1 MTNQTVRQ
9 IAAVLALS
17 LRRLGRSRL
26 TIACAFLGALPVLV
40 VCLILAHHTFR
51 RSPVDIARVHDIFET
66 WIRTFYLN
74 FIVFFVAS
82 ILGFG
87 VVRQERD
94 DRTLHYL
101 FLQPV
106 KRWALVLG
114 KTAAFLTLA
123 SAICLASFWGA
134 YLLMTLGRFGPR
146 AAIADLFVEGR
157 FVVLLRESGVLVL
170 GLLAY
175 GSIALLMGS
184 LFKSGLYGLLL
195 LAWETALP
203 YLPSS
208 MKMWTM
214 MHYLQSLLPERPVES
229 TRLFEL
235 LGDPAPVWLCILVLL
250 AVPSFFVALCA
261 VLFQWRE
268 CLYSEA

>member
-9 IAAVLALS
+9 IAAVLALA
-17 LRRLGRSRL
+17 LRRLGRSKL
-26 TIACAFLGALPVLV
+26 MFACAFLGALPVFV
-40 VCLILAHHTFR
+40 VCLLVAHRSSDYPADLAK
-51 RSPVDIARVHDIFET
+51 AHDIFEV
-66 WIRTFYLN
+66 WIRTFFLN

-82 ILGFG
+82 LLGFG

-106 KRWALVLG
+106 KRWVLILG

-123 SAICLASFWGA
+123 SAICLTSLWGT
-134 YLLMTLGRFGPR
+134 YVLMTLGKFGPR
-146 AAIADLFVEGR
+146 EAIADLFAGGR
-157 FVVLLRESGVLVL
+157 FVVLLKESCVLVL

-175 GSIALLMGS
+175 GSIAILMGS
-184 LFKSGLYGLLL
+184 LFKSGLYALFLLG
-195 LAWETALP
+195 WETALP

-214 MHYLQSLLPERPVES
+214 MHYLQSLLPERPVEAAPV
-229 TRLFEL
+229 FAL

-268 CLYSEA
+268 CLYSET